1 MPSRLSSR
9 IAIVTGAS
17 SGIGRAIAL
26 VYAQEGASV
35 MCSDIHPNQPGK
47 AQESQKATHELILEN
62 GGRAAFMKT
71 DVTDE
76 AQVKALVAETVKQFG
91 RLDM

>member
-1 MPSRLSSR
+1 
-9 IAIVTGAS
+9 
-17 SGIGRAIAL
+17 
-26 VYAQEGASV
+26 
-35 MCSDIHPNQPGK
+35 MCSDLTPK
-47 AQESQKATHELILEN
+47 AHQYRDKESHKATHELILEQ
-62 GGRAAFMKT
+62 GGKAAFMKT